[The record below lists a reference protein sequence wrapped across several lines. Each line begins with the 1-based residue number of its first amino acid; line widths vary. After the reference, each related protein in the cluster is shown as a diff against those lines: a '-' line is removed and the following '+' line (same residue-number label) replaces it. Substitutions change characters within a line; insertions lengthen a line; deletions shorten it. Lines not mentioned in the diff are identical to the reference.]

1 MKEMRFIPLITNN
14 LYIAI
19 KDWQDLDDPKDLEL
33 CHKLHHFCGYFVYS
47 AALPQWFRNLCVQM
61 YAMAVIPHVI

>member
-1 MKEMRFIPLITNN
+1 MHMKEMRFIPLITNN

-19 KDWQDLDDPKDLEL
+19 KDRQDLDDPKDLEL

-47 AALPQWFRNLCVQM
+47 AALP
-61 YAMAVIPHVI
+61 H